1 MSFIHSF
8 IRSVSCPARH
18 SLARMPRRRR
28 GHRRTTLGVGFVS
41 ALVLL
46 AGVLGVVGF
55 VSAERDA
62 DGGANGV
69 KPSARGGRGAGV
81 VGSRRNHHDYDSYD
95 GDDDDPAVSC
105 ASHAVNGEEK
115 DDGGDERRL
124 RAEEFLYTVLRRTS
138 ASEGMCRCFPT
149 FTSTTHASDAGG
161 AEGESKKTPK
171 TPRAPLLS
179 LKEYKA
185 DMEEKM
191 AEKQRQKE
199 AKAREKEEKERKK
212 KKEQDERDE
221 EEASAPSSTTTT
233 TTTSAA
239 TGEEVNATL
248 SNHTNAT
255 EARASGA
262 DDSASG
268 SESTVDASASASV
281 EEKSN
286 TESGTKED
294 AAAPESTDEEPTS
307 EKKDAD
313 SAGNVGEA
321 DEEESPGGELVIKP
335 SNFTKADG
343 ELYNYASSFNGA
355 KVIASN
361 SDAKHASAAL
371 KEDKDVYYI
380 SPCASEDKFITVEL
394 SEEVAVTSVVLG
406 NFEFHS
412 SAVKDFE
419 LWGTDGHHAVED
431 GWRRLM
437 VGRAENTKNVQKFVF
452 PSPAWVH
459 YVQIRITSHYD
470 AQHFCTLSLLRVHGK
485 DAKETLA
492 EEMAKL
498 AQEVQE
504 VEQLLS
510 DEDGEDDEDAAD
522 EDDEDDE
529 RNVVADSE
537 RDAGVVADENASNQA
552 AAQLGG
558 NGDKI
563 VADADDFKSTSDA
576 RDGSSDIHER
586 MKSTNA
592 TVGTNAT
599 VRSATNDTATNASA
613 SNVTANGTSIA
624 PSSRPKL
631 ATGSE
636 MTGGGGENVFRL
648 LAQKIKDLEL
658 NQSLLS
664 RYVDSLNARYGETL
678 SEFGVEIDAIEE
690 SVKNSTGKL
699 DEASRK
705 AKASSQACDDAVA
718 RVKLASE
725 KLVSTAIAELEAYRR
740 AIEKRDTALAFALTL
755 AAGALVASRRS
766 TGTIERILSATA
778 SFVLLALC
786 VLTSLIIARTKV
798 LEAGDDAK
806 LLQ

>member
-1 MSFIHSF
+1 
-8 IRSVSCPARH
+8 
-18 SLARMPRRRR
+18 MPRRRKT
-28 GHRRTTLGVGFVS
+28 HGVG
-41 ALVLL
+41 ALILL
-46 AGVLGVVGF
+46 LLFGVV
-55 VSAERDA
+55 VASAERESD
-62 DGGANGV
+62 
-69 KPSARGGRGAGV
+69 SRGAV
-81 VGSRRNHHDYDSYD
+81 DNHQHHHDYDDADAAHSV
-95 GDDDDPAVSC
+95 DPAVSC
-105 ASHAVNGEEK
+105 ASYAVGGK
-115 DDGGDERRL
+115 GDDDDTYRL
-124 RAEEFLYTVLRRTS
+124 HAEEFLYTVLRRTS
-138 ASEGMCRCFPT
+138 ASEGLCRCFPT
-149 FTSTTHASDAGG
+149 FTSTTTHASEAAGVL
-161 AEGESKKTPK
+161 ESKKTPK

-199 AKAREKEEKERKK
+199 AKAREKEEKEKERKK
-212 KKEQDERDE
+212 KKEQDGRDE
-221 EEASAPSSTTTT
+221 EETVASSPTTTASA
-233 TTTSAA
+233 AA
-239 TGEEVNATL
+239 GEEVNATQ
-248 SNHTNAT
+248 SKNHTDTMEERPSGTDAT
-255 EARASGA
+255 
-262 DDSASG
+262 ASG
-268 SESTVDASASASV
+268 SESPADASTPASSV

-286 TESGTKED
+286 AESVKKED
-294 AAAPESTDEEPTS
+294 AAAPESTDHEPTS
-307 EKKDAD
+307 KQKDVE
-313 SAGNVGEA
+313 SLGNVDEP
-321 DEEESPGGELVIKP
+321 DEEASPGGELVIKP

-394 SEEVAVTSVVLG
+394 SEEVTVTSVVLG

-419 LWGTDGHHAVED
+419 LWGTDGHHAVEE

-437 VGRAENTKNVQKFVF
+437 VGRAENTKSVQKFVF

-510 DEDGEDDEDAAD
+510 DEDD
-522 EDDEDDE
+522 EDDEDNEDAE
-529 RNVVADSE
+529 DDDGDKRDVVADSE
-537 RDAGVVADENASNQA
+537 HDSGVVSDENASSDQA
-552 AAQLGG
+552 AAQRGG
-558 NGDKI
+558 DDDKF
-563 VADADDFKSTSDA
+563 VKDADESKSTTSDE
-576 RDGSSDIHER
+576 RDGSSDIHEG
-586 MKSTNA
+586 MESANA
-592 TVGTNAT
+592 TAAAKNAT
-599 VRSATNDTATNASA
+599 VRSATNDTATNAST

-624 PSSRPKL
+624 PSSKPKL

-636 MTGGGGENVFRL
+636 MTSGGGENVFRL

-664 RYVDSLNARYGETL
+664 RYVESLNARYGETL

-690 SVKNSTGKL
+690 SVKNSTDKL

-766 TGTIERILSATA
+766 TGTIERILSAIA

>member
-1 MSFIHSF
+1 
-8 IRSVSCPARH
+8 
-18 SLARMPRRRR
+18 MPRRRR
-28 GHRRTTLGVGFVS
+28 TRGIGSVS
-41 ALVLL
+41 ALTLL
-46 AGVLGVVGF
+46 FLFVLGVA
-55 VSAERDA
+55 SAERDTE
-62 DGGANGV
+62 GGA
-69 KPSARGGRGAGV
+69 RGQSGAV
-81 VGSRRNHHDYDSYD
+81 DNQHHDYDYD
-95 GDDDDPAVSC
+95 AEDANSVDPAVSC
-105 ASHAVNGEEK
+105 ASYAVNGEGNDE
-115 DDGGDERRL
+115 DDGKNEYYRL
-124 RAEEFLYTVLRRTS
+124 HAEEFLYTVLRRTS
-138 ASEGMCRCFPT
+138 ASEGLCRCFPT
-149 FTSTTHASDAGG
+149 FTSTTHETVG
-161 AEGESKKTPK
+161 ALEGESKKTPK

-199 AKAREKEEKERKK
+199 AKAREKEEKEKERKK
-212 KKEQDERDE
+212 KKEQQDERDE
-221 EEASAPSSTTTT
+221 EEASASSTASTT

-239 TGEEVNATL
+239 AGEEVDATQ
-248 SNHTNAT
+248 SKNHTDAT
-255 EARASGA
+255 EERASGA
-262 DDSASG
+262 DATASG
-268 SESTVDASASASV
+268 SESPADASASASL

-286 TESGTKED
+286 AESGKKED
-294 AAAPESTDEEPTS
+294 AAAPESTDTEPFS
-307 EKKDAD
+307 EAKDTE
-313 SAGNVGEA
+313 SVGNVDKP
-321 DEEESPGGELVIKP
+321 DEEDSPGGELVIKP

-394 SEEVAVTSVVLG
+394 SEEVTVTSVVLG

-419 LWGTDGHHAVED
+419 LWGTDGHHAVEE

-459 YVQIRITSHYD
+459 YVQIRITSHHD

-510 DEDGEDDEDAAD
+510 DEDDEDDDDD

-529 RNVVADSE
+529 DDKRDVVADSE
-537 RDAGVVADENASNQA
+537 HDSGVVAGENASEQA
-552 AAQLGG
+552 AAQHGADD
-558 NGDKI
+558 DKI
-563 VADADDFKSTSDA
+563 VTDADESKSTTSDE
-576 RDGSSDIHER
+576 RDGSSDIHEGT
-586 MKSTNA
+586 KSANA
-592 TVGTNAT
+592 TAAATNAT
-599 VRSATNDTATNASA
+599 VRSATNDTATNAST

-624 PSSRPKL
+624 PSSKPKL

-664 RYVDSLNARYGETL
+664 RYVESLNARYGETL

-690 SVKNSTGKL
+690 SVKNSTDKL

-718 RVKLASE
+718 RVKSASE

-766 TGTIERILSATA
+766 TGTIERILSAIA